1 MDSVNKL
8 LLIYNCCRD
17 VIDPIDLGKASDN
30 WFESASNDINFDNDP
45 IEGSTTIL
53 MRKNVDAI
61 NS

>member
-17 VIDPIDLGKASDN
+17 VIDPIVLGKASDN
-30 WFESASNDINFDNDP
+30 WFESASNDISFDNDS
-45 IEGSTTIL
+45 IEGSTTTL
-53 MRKNVDAI
+53 MRKDVDAT

>member
-8 LLIYNCCRD
+8 LSIYNCCRD
-17 VIDPIDLGKASDN
+17 VIDPIVLGKASAN
-30 WFESASNDINFDNDP
+30 WFESASNDINDP